1 MAVEKS
7 GFYFEL
13 LDLLKK
19 DPEQRFYADNGKDLL
34 RNKVYECAMKM
45 DKDLIKLLL
54 SNDKMKTK
62 FFTDIE
68 GALVFDKIAFGWA
81 INNKAFL
88 QDSYTRFKN
97 TIGLID
103 SKEQFISSKNDVV
116 LSFPYKDCV
125 LEGGQTKEDQKRGEI
140 FYNELLAPDDVDRL
154 LAPKVFTN
162 VKRYT
167 KDGEESITEFN
178 DTDNLLIKGNNLLA
192 LSSILKR
199 YEGRVKCIYI
209 DPPYNTGSDSFNYND
224 NFNHSSWLVFMRNRL
239 KLACKLLR
247 NDGYLF
253 VQCDDNEQAY
263 LKVLTDEIFDRDNF
277 INVITVKTKVGGVSG
292 SSEGKSLKDATE
304 FINVYAKN
312 KLESNFN
319 PVYIKTP
326 LNKYIQQYQ
335 DEGKSWKYTSV
346 ITKLEGKR
354 KIKSVGEMTFYA
366 YDSLETMSVSAFAK
380 EKKLSIEDVYD
391 KYNDKIFRTTNAQS
405 SIRQTVINETSELD
419 NTIISC
425 EYIPIKGKNQGKLT
439 EILYKD
445 KNRNMLMFLSDCV
458 EKDNGKNYYLEKVS
472 TLWDDIQYNNISKD
486 GGVDFP
492 NGKKPETL
500 IKRILDLT
508 TKEKD
513 IVIDFHLGSGTT
525 VAVSHKMQRQY
536 IGIEQLDY
544 GKNDSLT
551 RLKNVI
557 LGDSTGI
564 SKERDV
570 NWQGGG
576 SFVYCELKELNH
588 KYIDEI
594 QVADDNKLNDLYKEI
609 TESEFISY
617 KVDINKLK
625 ESEQEFKGLSEEDK
639 RNFLIQVL
647 DKNLLY
653 VNYCDMEDEDLAVT
667 DEEKA
672 FARSFYGE
680 EI

>member
-1 MAVEKS
+1 M
-7 GFYFEL
+7 
-13 LDLLKK
+13 
-19 DPEQRFYADNGKDLL
+19 
-34 RNKVYECAMKM
+34 
-45 DKDLIKLLL
+45 
-54 SNDKMKTK
+54 
-62 FFTDIE
+62 
-68 GALVFDKIAFGWA
+68 
-81 INNKAFL
+81 
-88 QDSYTRFKN
+88 
-97 TIGLID
+97 
-103 SKEQFISSKNDVV
+103 
-116 LSFPYKDCV
+116 
-125 LEGGQTKEDQKRGEI
+125 
-140 FYNELLAPDDVDRL
+140 LAPDDVDRL
-154 LAPKVFTN
+154 LAPKVYTN

-167 KDGEESITEFN
+167 KDGEESITEFKDN
-178 DTDNLLIKGNNLLA
+178 DNLLIKGNNLLA

-239 KLACKLLR
+239 KFAYKLLR

-263 LKVLTDEIFDRDNF
+263 LKVLTDEIYGRDNF
-277 INVITVKTKVGGVSG
+277 INVITVKTKIGGVSG

-312 KLESNFN
+312 KLESDLN

-326 LNKYIQQYQ
+326 LYKYIQQYQ
-335 DEGKSWKYTSV
+335 DEGKSWKYTSI

-354 KIKSVGEMTFYA
+354 IIKSVGEMTFCT
-366 YDSLETMSVSAFAK
+366 YDTFETMSVSAFAK
-380 EKKLSIEDVYD
+380 DNKLSIEDVYN

-405 SIRQTVINETSELD
+405 SIRQTVINETSEFD

-458 EKDNGKNYYLEKVS
+458 EEDNGKNYYLEKVS
-472 TLWDDIQYNNISKD
+472 TLWNDIQYNNISKD

-525 VAVSHKMQRQY
+525 IAVAHKMQRHY
-536 IGIEQLDY
+536 VGIEQLDY
-544 GKNDSLT
+544 GENDSLT

-557 LGDSTGI
+557 SGDTTGI
-564 SKERDV
+564 SKDRDV

-609 TESEFISY
+609 TNSEFISY
-617 KVDINKLK
+617 KADINKLK
-625 ESEQEFKGLSEEDK
+625 ESEQDFKELTTEDK

-667 DEEKA
+667 EEEKA

-680 EI
+680 GV

>member
-1 MAVEKS
+1 MTEERK

-13 LDLLKK
+13 LELLEQ
-19 DPEQRFYADNGKDLL
+19 DPEKRFYADNGKNLL

-54 SNDKMKTK
+54 SNDRIKDK
-62 FFTDIE
+62 FFTDID
-68 GALVFDKIAFGWA
+68 GTLVFDKTAFGWA

-140 FYNELLAPDDVDRL
+140 FYNELLASDDVDRL
-154 LAPKVFTN
+154 LAPKVYTN

-167 KDGEESITEFN
+167 KDGEESITEFKDN
-178 DTDNLLIKGNNLLA
+178 DNLLIKGNNLLA

-239 KLACKLLR
+239 KFAYKLLR

-263 LKVLTDEIFDRDNF
+263 LKVLTDEIYGRDNF
-277 INVITVKTKVGGVSG
+277 INVITVKTKIGGVSG

-312 KLESNFN
+312 KLESDLN

-326 LNKYIQQYQ
+326 LYKYIQQYQ
-335 DEGKSWKYTSV
+335 DEGKSWKYTSI

-354 KIKSVGEMTFYA
+354 IIKSVGEMTFCT
-366 YDSLETMSVSAFAK
+366 YDTFETMSVSAFAK
-380 EKKLSIEDVYD
+380 DNKLSIEDVYN

-405 SIRQTVINETSELD
+405 SIRQTVINETSEFD

-458 EKDNGKNYYLEKVS
+458 EEDNGKNYYLEKVS
-472 TLWDDIQYNNISKD
+472 TLWNDIQYNNISKD

-525 VAVSHKMQRQY
+525 IAVAHKMQRHY
-536 IGIEQLDY
+536 VGIEQLDY
-544 GKNDSLT
+544 GENDSLT

-557 LGDSTGI
+557 SGDTTGI
-564 SKERDV
+564 SKDRDV

-609 TESEFISY
+609 TNSEFISY
-617 KVDINKLK
+617 KADINKLK
-625 ESEQEFKGLSEEDK
+625 ESEQDFKELTTEDK

-667 DEEKA
+667 EEEKA

-680 EI
+680 GV